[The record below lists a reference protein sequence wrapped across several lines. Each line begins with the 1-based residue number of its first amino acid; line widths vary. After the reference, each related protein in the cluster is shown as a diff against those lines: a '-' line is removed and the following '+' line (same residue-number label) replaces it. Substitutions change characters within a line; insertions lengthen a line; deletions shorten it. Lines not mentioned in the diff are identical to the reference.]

1 MKFQHLILAC
11 AIAAFTLPAC
21 SSSDK
26 DEDSES
32 KKSEKEEL
40 SSDVITEEYCFVPK
54 TEDEIKEAKEIQR
67 QKKLEEKWVARAE
80 NVLDYFEIK
89 ANKVMAPYKNL
100 EFGNMSMQEQK
111 RISQEIQDIQQ
122 SFIKN
127 YGAKLVEKANKIK
140 EGYEK
145 DCPDLETRSTVPDIG
160 KSGSPA
166 EDDGHRSPC
175 SGRKR
180 PHRFNQSL
188 TRAASIRRHQS
199 QMRTPQ
205 TH

>member
-11 AIAAFTLPAC
+11 AIAVFTLPAC

-26 DEDSES
+26 NDDSDS

-80 NVLDYFEIK
+80 NVLDFFNIK
-89 ANKVMAPYKNL
+89 ANKIMAPYRKLDFDNI
-100 EFGNMSMQEQK
+100 STQEQT
-111 RISQEIQDIQQ
+111 RISQEIQDAQQ

-127 YGAKLVEKANKIK
+127 YGTKLVEKANKIK

-145 DCPDLETRSTVPDIG
+145 DCPDLTPDEKLSQLFQLSAGLEAQLKTMGSEVPTQDE
-160 KSGSPA
+160 SVPT
-166 EDDGHRSPC
+166 D
-175 SGRKR
+175 
-180 PHRFNQSL
+180 
-188 TRAASIRRHQS
+188 SIKA
-199 QMRTPQ
+199 
-205 TH
+205 

>member
-11 AIAAFTLPAC
+11 AVAAFTLPAC

-80 NVLDYFEIK
+80 NVIDYFERK
-89 ANKVMAPYKNL
+89 ANKIMAPYKNL

-127 YGAKLVEKANKIK
+127 YGTKLVEKANKIK

-145 DCPDLETRSTVPDIG
+145 DCPDLSPNEKLAQLLQLSAGLEAQLKMMDTEAPAQDVAVPTD
-160 KSGSPA
+160 
-166 EDDGHRSPC
+166 
-175 SGRKR
+175 
-180 PHRFNQSL
+180 
-188 TRAASIRRHQS
+188 SIK
-199 QMRTPQ
+199 
-205 TH
+205 

>member
-26 DEDSES
+26 NDDSDS

-80 NVLDYFEIK
+80 NVIDYFEIK

-100 EFGNMSMQEQK
+100 DYSKLSTEEQN

-145 DCPDLETRSTVPDIG
+145 DCPDISPNEKIAQLFQLSAGMEAQLKMMDTEVPAQDVAV
-160 KSGSPA
+160 PT
-166 EDDGHRSPC
+166 D
-175 SGRKR
+175 
-180 PHRFNQSL
+180 
-188 TRAASIRRHQS
+188 SIK
-199 QMRTPQ
+199 
-205 TH
+205 

>member
-89 ANKVMAPYKNL
+89 ANKVMAPYNNL

-145 DCPDLETRSTVPDIG
+145 DCPDLAPDEKLAQLFQTLVSLEAQLKMMDTEVPAQDE
-160 KSGSPA
+160 SVPT
-166 EDDGHRSPC
+166 D
-175 SGRKR
+175 
-180 PHRFNQSL
+180 
-188 TRAASIRRHQS
+188 SIKA
-199 QMRTPQ
+199 
-205 TH
+205 

>member
-1 MKFQHLILAC
+1 MKLQHLILAC

-26 DEDSES
+26 EDESDS
-32 KKSEKEEL
+32 KKAENEEF
-40 SSDVITEEYCFVPK
+40 SSGVITEEYCFVPK

-80 NVLDYFEIK
+80 NVLDYFNIK

-100 EFGNMSMQEQK
+100 EFDNMSMQEQK
-111 RISQEIQDIQQ
+111 RISQEILDIQQ

-145 DCPDLETRSTVPDIG
+145 DCPDIAPDEKLTQLFQILTQMESQLKAMDAAPVPAQDVAV
-160 KSGSPA
+160 PT
-166 EDDGHRSPC
+166 D
-175 SGRKR
+175 
-180 PHRFNQSL
+180 
-188 TRAASIRRHQS
+188 SIKA
-199 QMRTPQ
+199 
-205 TH
+205 

>member
-1 MKFQHLILAC
+1 MKLQHLILAC
-11 AIAAFTLPAC
+11 AIATLTLPAC

-26 DEDSES
+26 EDESDS
-32 KKSEKEEL
+32 KKAENEEF

-100 EFGNMSMQEQK
+100 ELGKMSMEEQK
-111 RISQEIQDIQQ
+111 RISQEIQDAQQ

-127 YGAKLVEKANKIK
+127 YGTKLVEKANKIK

-145 DCPDLETRSTVPDIG
+145 DCPDIVPDEKLTQLFQILAG
-160 KSGSPA
+160 LESQLKTMGTEVPA
-166 EDDGHRSPC
+166 QDNAVPTD
-175 SGRKR
+175 
-180 PHRFNQSL
+180 
-188 TRAASIRRHQS
+188 SIK
-199 QMRTPQ
+199 
-205 TH
+205 